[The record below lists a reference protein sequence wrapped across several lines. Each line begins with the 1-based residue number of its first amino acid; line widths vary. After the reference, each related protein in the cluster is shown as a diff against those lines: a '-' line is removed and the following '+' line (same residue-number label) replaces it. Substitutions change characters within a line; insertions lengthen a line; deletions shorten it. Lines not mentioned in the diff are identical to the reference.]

1 MVENQPS
8 MAKKLTEKSK
18 VKPKEVL
25 LLAHRIKQL
34 RVAKGYTSQE
44 TFAYDN
50 DYTLSYYSRLERG
63 EDIRF
68 TSLVRVCKALGVDL
82 KTFFGTGFEKIK

>member
-1 MVENQPS
+1 
-8 MAKKLTEKSK
+8 MAKTTKEK
-18 VKPKEVL
+18 PNEVQ
-25 LLAHRIKQL
+25 LLAKRIKQL
-34 RVAKGYTSQE
+34 RIEKGYTSQE

-68 TSLVRVCKALGVDL
+68 TSLTKVCKALGVDL
-82 KTFFGTGFEKIK
+82 KTFFSNGFEKIK